1 MVVKIAESISG
12 TDEGSGCSGGT
23 VRLSIREGGGNDDKL
38 GDWVMR
44 VHDGREVNH
53 YATREATEL
62 AAQNLAFPGGR
73 RFGARHRR
81 ADRTVIGLPD
91 LDNCREY
98 AIDETYRALR
108 GDARPSLT

>member
-1 MVVKIAESISG
+1 MVVKIAEWISG

-44 VHDGREVNH
+44 VHDGRELNH

-62 AAQNLAFPGGR
+62 AARTWRRSAGR
-73 RFGARHRR
+73 VG
-81 ADRTVIGLPD
+81 TVLGFIVAPIGL
-91 LDNCREY
+91 
-98 AIDETYRALR
+98 
-108 GDARPSLT
+108 